1 MAHAKGTYN
10 ALTRRWM
17 KRNGWDFDGAEKFS
31 KYGMFARDLFNFID
45 FVALSSKDGIIG
57 VQSTSSANHSARK
70 KKILASHRAINWLKA
85 GGLIVV
91 ISWRKVES
99 RWIHKA
105 EYITVSDFE

>member
-17 KRNGWDFDGAEKFS
+17 KGNGWDFDGAEKFN

-70 KKILASHRAINWLKA
+70 KKILASHRAINWIKA

-91 ISWRKVES
+91 LSWRKVES
-99 RWIHKA
+99 RWVHKA
-105 EYITVSDFE
+105 EYITESDFE